1 MKLEEFKMNIE
12 IKKKEKND
20 DWEDSYDE
28 EEDWEVYDDDDD
40 WEDSDKNNGDFEDY

>member
-20 DWEDSYDE
+20 DWEDYNEND
-28 EEDWEVYDDDDD
+28 
-40 WEDSDKNNGDFEDY
+40 GDFEDY